1 MLEGFGGPV
10 RMDKEYKGSIDP
22 TLDSC
27 CQREIE
33 SNRKISAL
41 QSTLRR
47 HDRIALAERRRRNVI
62 PNLSF
67 GEGCRCCY
75 DPESD
80 GGEYGALMELR
91 EANLTEKIITNAD
104 ETNDYIPSTQKED
117 DKESNYSDD
126 DSEFD
131 FLLDETIPGQ
141 NELEQ
146 ERLQELQLCAMIRD
160 SARQHGFGAH
170 RQFHPARLLH
180 AAGLG
185 MGGIRGNRAA
195 AIPPAVV
202 VHLYDPD
209 SVLCASLDL
218 YLEEIAEHIYKGT
231 KFMRSNGRSTLAM
244 NANLVK
250 ESLPKLNSDT
260 GIPALI
266 AVKDGVV
273 VSFCPIS
280 SLGSEREGRIEE
292 HAVEQWLD
300 NAGVLL
306 RDVPL
311 EFEDYCRVRPEEDAL
326 IENMMREKARLDEM
340 KHEEIYNCGVPGCQ
354 KTFYHEHVGVA
365 NEVQSGLLVD
375 KDTVTSL

>member
-1 MLEGFGGPV
+1 MLEGYGGPV
-10 RMDKEYKGSIDP
+10 HMDNVYKGSIDP

-41 QSTLRR
+41 ESTLRR

-91 EANLTEKIITNAD
+91 EAKLKEITAAT
-104 ETNDYIPSTQKED
+104 ETNDVILSTQND
-117 DKESNYSDD
+117 DDNESNDSDD

-131 FLLDETIPGQ
+131 FLLDENIPGQ
-141 NELEQ
+141 DELEQ

-195 AIPPAVV
+195 AVPPAAV

-209 SVLCASLDL
+209 SVLCANLDL
-218 YLEEIAEHIYKGT
+218 YLEEIAEHTYKGT

-244 NANLVK
+244 NANLAK
-250 ESLPKLNSDT
+250 ESLPKLSPDS
-260 GIPALI
+260 GIPALV

-273 VSFCPIS
+273 VSSCPVS

-292 HAVEQWLD
+292 HAVEQWLG

-311 EFEDYCRVRPEEDAL
+311 EFEDFCRVRPEEDAL
-326 IENMMREKARLDEM
+326 IENMMREKARL
-340 KHEEIYNCGVPGCQ
+340 EEIPRENIYNCGVSGCQ

-365 NEVQSGLLVD
+365 NDVQSGLLVD
-375 KDTVTSL
+375 QDTVTKNDV

>member
-1 MLEGFGGPV
+1 MLEGYGGPV
-10 RMDKEYKGSIDP
+10 RMENEYKGSIDP

-33 SNRKISAL
+33 NNRKMSAL
-41 QSTLRR
+41 ESTLRR

-62 PNLSF
+62 PNFSF

-80 GGEYGALMELR
+80 GGEYVALIEVR
-91 EANLTEKIITNAD
+91 EAKQSEKAKD
-104 ETNDYIPSTQKED
+104 ETSDLIHSTQNED
-117 DKESNYSDD
+117 DKESDDSDD

-131 FLLDETIPGQ
+131 FLLDEHIPGQ

-146 ERLQELQLCAMIRD
+146 ERLQELQLSVMIRD
-160 SARQHGFGAH
+160 SARQHGFGVH

-195 AIPPAVV
+195 AVPPAAV

-209 SVLCASLDL
+209 SVMCANLDL
-218 YLEEIAEHIYKGT
+218 YLEEIAEHTYKGT

-244 NANLVK
+244 NADLAK
-250 ESLPKLNSDT
+250 ESLPKLSPDT
-260 GIPALI
+260 GIPSLI

-273 VSFCPIS
+273 VSFCPVS

-311 EFEDYCRVRPEEDAL
+311 EFEDFCRLRPEEDAL
-326 IENMMREKARLDEM
+326 IENMMREKARLQETNP
-340 KHEEIYNCGVPGCQ
+340 EEIYNCGVPGCQ

-375 KDTVTSL
+375 QDTVTSNNV